1 MYTNIEKAFQEIYTV
16 CKDIW
21 QIATDYTWNKFKKD
35 IIYNNNNKLKISI
48 VETPLDVVRL
58 IINWTA
64 LGYETGKSAQQY
76 YESHKNKIILSQNHA
91 NLMYEIFDKLNK
103 KIYN

>member
-1 MYTNIEKAFQEIYTV
+1 MHTNIEKAFQEVYDV
-16 CKDIW
+16 CKDMS
-21 QIATDYTWNKFKKD
+21 IATDYTWSEFKKD
-35 IIYNNNNKLKISI
+35 IIYNNKLELNT

-76 YESHKNKIILSQNHA
+76 YESHKNKIILSQNHI